1 MKLEA
6 AASKAISLAKAIRDY
21 WATELP
27 RRHPKYPFVDPNTDS
42 GPPPPE
48 EKQLRRFLLRLAPE
62 TLDKLALIMNLGREG
77 FYTSNILPN
86 YQSLREEFRSS
97 ESLVSYMIDQAQ
109 LADYL
114 EEGMTILK
122 AHSIDLDKM
131 DITTAGA

>member
-1 MKLEA
+1 MSHVVVNRSSDL
-6 AASKAISLAKAIRDY
+6 S
-21 WATELP
+21 
-27 RRHPKYPFVDPNTDS
+27 
-42 GPPPPE
+42 E
-48 EKQLRRFLLRLAPE
+48 EEPQL
-62 TLDKLALIMNLGREG
+62 
-77 FYTSNILPN
+77 FYTNNILSD
-86 YQSLREEFRSS
+86 YRAMREEFRSS